1 VLGPNNMTTN
11 SIPLLQVEGL
21 TKSFGNVQAVSD
33 MSLDV
38 LPGQIHAVIGA
49 NGAGK
54 STLLNLVTG
63 MVPPSSGDIV
73 FKGSSIRGIAPH
85 KLGKLGIGRSFQIT
99 SIINR
104 FTVFQN
110 VQLALLAHNERCRN
124 AFRPAESQMRSETL
138 ASLDLLDLGDIANT
152 LAGSLAAGDRKRLEL
167 AMAMSIEPTL
177 LLLDEPTAGMS
188 PQERH
193 TITNLLQRI
202 NRDRALAVLFVEHDI
217 DMVFSIAHWVTVM
230 HHGAKLS
237 EGLPAMVRSD
247 PRVREV
253 YTGEVTHAGV

>member
-1 VLGPNNMTTN
+1 MTTN
-11 SIPLLQVEGL
+11 STPLLRVEGL
-21 TKSFGNVQAVSD
+21 TKSFGNVRAVTD
-33 MSLDV
+33 MNLEV

-63 MVPPSSGDIV
+63 IVPPSSGDIL
-73 FKGSSIRGIAPH
+73 FKGTSIRGIAPH
-85 KLGKLGIGRSFQIT
+85 KLGALGIGRSFQIT
-99 SIINR
+99 SIING

-124 AFRPAESQMRSETL
+124 AFKAADLQMRSETHE
-138 ASLDLLDLGDIANT
+138 SLDLLDLGDIANA
-152 LAGSLAAGDRKRLEL
+152 LAGTLAAGDRKRLEL

-193 TITNLLQRI
+193 TITDLLQTI
-202 NRDRALAVLFVEHDI
+202 NKDRALAVLFVEHDM

-237 EGLPAMVRSD
+237 EGLPATVRND

-253 YTGEVTHAGV
+253 YTGEVTHVGV